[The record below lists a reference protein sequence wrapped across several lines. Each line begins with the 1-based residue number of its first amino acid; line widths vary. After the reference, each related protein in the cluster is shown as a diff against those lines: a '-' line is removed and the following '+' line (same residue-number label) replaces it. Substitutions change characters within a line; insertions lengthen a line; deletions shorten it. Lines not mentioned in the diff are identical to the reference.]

1 MSANQL
7 HQVALE
13 SRRFLTVTAR
23 RLRNIVVECFAPR
36 YLVSGGTPTA
46 HLKRLSATISFEHE
60 IGGLGAVVSLFTTIE
75 AAGRPATASRP
86 KQQNQGTRD
95 VA

>member
-1 MSANQL
+1 M
-7 HQVALE
+7 
-13 SRRFLTVTAR
+13 
-23 RLRNIVVECFAPR
+23 RLGDWGP
-36 YLVSGGTPTA
+36 
-46 HLKRLSATISFEHE
+46 
-60 IGGLGAVVSLFTTIE
+60 VVSLFTTIE